1 MNTGHI
7 IRFCLAALFPAFTAH
22 AIQLGG
28 VEVPKDKFIVYLC
41 IGHSNM
47 AGFDPNHSDGVSIP
61 HGWNYQWYST
71 KTWVPAKETPGS
83 MKNGLSGNGSGGP
96 SMPFLKAMAAA
107 HPDYYFG
114 IINNASLSS
123 TCRGTN
129 TGLNVSDNPSDQNR
143 FWKGAT
149 LYQQMISAVN
159 DTKSYATFGG
169 LICMLGLVEATRTSD
184 TVCNRFSDDI
194 TQMVTD
200 FRTDMGLPNLPY
212 LESEY
217 ENGATGIYAL
227 TNPWPAIIQAQIKL
241 VPGKLALS
249 ATINTVGIEMF
260 DAEHFSATKGQPEF
274 ANRLVAMINSKSWF
288 PPPSGSTAIARP
300 PAEIGKAKAATLLA
314 PQELQEGVKVGGVF
328 YRITGRKWLSQPT
341 PSITPDASKD
351 GLAGGSR

>member
-1 MNTGHI
+1 MSNRDI
-7 IRFCLAALFPAFTAH
+7 MRFCFAFLFPTVMAH
-22 AIQLGG
+22 AILLGG

-47 AGFDPNHSDGVSIP
+47 AGEDPAHSDGVSIP

-71 KTWVPAKETPGS
+71 KTWVLAKETPGA
-83 MKNGLSGNGSGGP
+83 MQNGLSGNGSGGP
-96 SMPFLKAMAAA
+96 SMPFIKAMAAA

-114 IINNASLSS
+114 IINDASLSS

-129 TGLNVSDNPSDQNR
+129 TGLNVSNNPADQNR

-149 LYQQMISAVN
+149 LYQQLITAVN

-217 ENGATGIYAL
+217 EDGATGIYAL
-227 TNPWPAIIQAQIKL
+227 TKPWPAIIQAQIKL
-241 VPGKLALS
+241 VPTKLALS
-249 ATINTVGIEMF
+249 ATINTVGIEMI
-260 DAEHFSATKGQPEF
+260 DPEHFNATNGQPEF
-274 ANRLVAMINSKSWF
+274 AKRVVAMINSKSWF
-288 PPPSGSTAIARP
+288 PPPTGTTAIAVP
-300 PAEIGKAKAATLLA
+300 PFRNGKAKAALLYPLQA
-314 PQELQEGVKVGGVF
+314 VQEGVEIGGVF
-328 YRITGRKWLSQPT
+328 YQITGRERRLQRTRSM
-341 PSITPDASKD
+341 PSDSS
-351 GLAGGSR
+351 LR